1 LPPVSIPY
9 RVSQGPAS
17 ESTYDAYI
25 VPPGNRLR
33 LKEIEVAFP
42 SGSGGYLQVAVYHG
56 IRRIAPE
63 DGAFQLDEGRA
74 VARLYYEF
82 ISGERIKVW
91 AKNTHSTATLSAS
104 LLMEGELE

>member
-1 LPPVSIPY
+1 LTPVSIPY

-25 VPPGNRLR
+25 VPPGRRLR
-33 LKEIEVAFP
+33 LKEIEAIFP
-42 SGSGGYLQVAVYHG
+42 SGVGGYLQLAVYHG

-74 VARLYYEF
+74 VARLRYEF
-82 ISGERIKVW
+82 ISGERVKVW
-91 AKNTHSTATLSAS
+91 AKNTHATSTFSAS